1 MNSQQSHLLQLQ
13 RDIIQEKKQE
23 LRQLNLK
30 MAELGN
36 ALRRQHGNA
45 FDPRRSLSYNKQ
57 SPGLFNG
64 TYLQDTLSRRKHM
77 GKPPPPPPPS
87 TGQRDINSNVITSS
101 PSKDRNDAEQSE
113 TSQQQLRNGMVNG
126 SYSPNNRK
134 SNYENSP
141 VSGNQIWRTDPK
153 KSLNFDTTQQHQQ
166 NKTSLLHSPTSS
178 VSSLSSLSSASA
190 TPDELAP
197 NKSSA
202 FPFGVGKEAPPAPPV
217 RTTPI
222 GVLIDHNEPSD
233 EERANL
239 RAQNQR
245 IFELQQELRK
255 NTNVSLQSYDDSALS
270 SSKEDLRYQP
280 YGDASSS
287 CSKENLTTNLPK
299 SKPPPPAVKP
309 KPPAISPK
317 PSVPS
322 KPKLEAPSNDNTQQ
336 QQQQQQPPQQNV
348 NELEKPKAQVT
359 VKDDTIPHDSHDKDT
374 KQEADWPIAPP
385 NMVNITE
392 PDEFELSFAD
402 IDEINDMQTDM
413 WSNSGSS
420 AGSQSSYDS
429 DNDSY
434 VTAVVPVVISVSP
447 DKMPP
452 PILMKPD
459 KPRKQKRNVILDPFA
474 LLLDSALEGEME
486 MVKRTLMQVNNY
498 NSNFLIGIFISAFY
512 PWNE

>member
-1 MNSQQSHLLQLQ
+1 MNSQQSHQLQLQ

-30 MAELGN
+30 MAELGS

-77 GKPPPPPPPS
+77 GKPPPPPPS
-87 TGQRDINSNVITSS
+87 GQRDINSNVITSS
-101 PSKDRNDAEQSE
+101 PPSKDRNDVEQSE
-113 TSQQQLRNGMVNG
+113 TGQQQLRNGMVNG
-126 SYSPNNRK
+126 NTYSPNNRK
-134 SNYENSP
+134 SNYDNSP

-153 KSLNFDTTQQHQQ
+153 KSLNFDTTQQQQ
-166 NKTSLLHSPTSS
+166 NKSSLQHSPSSS

-190 TPDELAP
+190 TPDDLAP

-202 FPFGVGKEAPPAPPV
+202 FPFGGGKEAPPAPPV

-222 GVLIDHNEPSD
+222 GVLIDHNEPSE

-280 YGDASSS
+280 YEDASSS
-287 CSKENLTTNLPK
+287 CSKENLKSNLPK
-299 SKPPPPAVKP
+299 NKPPPPAVKP
-309 KPPAISPK
+309 KPPAVSPK
-317 PSVPS
+317 PSLPS
-322 KPKLEAPSNDNTQQ
+322 KPKLDNTQQ
-336 QQQQQQPPQQNV
+336 
-348 NELEKPKAQVT
+348 NENDFEKPEAQVI
-359 VKDDTIPHDSHDKDT
+359 VKDNTIPEGSRDKDT
-374 KQEADWPIAPP
+374 QEQQADWPIAPP

-498 NSNFLIGIFISAFY
+498 DSQFFEKHVLSHTD
-512 PWNE
+512 

>member
-1 MNSQQSHLLQLQ
+1 MNSQQSHQLQLQ

-36 ALRRQHGNA
+36 ALRRQHGSNA

-57 SPGLFNG
+57 SPALFSG

-77 GKPPPPPPPS
+77 GKPPPPPPP
-87 TGQRDINSNVITSS
+87 GEWDINSNIITSS
-101 PSKDRNDAEQSE
+101 PSKDRDAENPE
-113 TSQQQLRNGMVNG
+113 TTQQLRNGMVNG
-126 SYSPNNRK
+126 GNSPNSRK

-153 KSLNFDTTQQHQQ
+153 KSLNFDTTAQQQQQ
-166 NKTSLLHSPTSS
+166 NKTSLLHSLSSS
-178 VSSLSSLSSASA
+178 VSSLSSLSSTSA
-190 TPDELAP
+190 TPDDLAP
-197 NKSSA
+197 NKTSA
-202 FPFGVGKEAPPAPPV
+202 FPFGREAPPAPPV

-233 EERANL
+233 EEKANL

-255 NTNVSLQSYDDSALS
+255 NTNVSLQSYDDSVLS

-287 CSKENLTTNLPK
+287 CSKENLSTNLPK
-299 SKPPPPAVKP
+299 NKQPPPAVKP
-309 KPPAISPK
+309 KPPMK
-317 PSVPS
+317 PSIS
-322 KPKLEAPSNDNTQQ
+322 TKPKMESQANENTQQ
-336 QQQQQQPPQQNV
+336 PSQSE
-348 NELEKPKAQVT
+348 NEFEKSEAQV
-359 VKDDTIPHDSHDKDT
+359 VIRDDTIPDDANLNVRQDGGKEE
-374 KQEADWPIAPP
+374 KQGANWPIDPP
-385 NMVNITE
+385 TMVNITE

-402 IDEINDMQTDM
+402 IDEINDMQTDI

-420 AGSQSSYDS
+420 AGSQGSYDS

-486 MVKRTLMQVNNY
+486 TVKRTLMQVQ
-498 NSNFLIGIFISAFY
+498 NFLFCLLLY
-512 PWNE
+512 